1 MLPVPA
7 NLSFSVRF
15 EPVGPWRF
23 GPDTGARDRVDLI
36 YHSDAVFSAVCA
48 AMRQLG
54 FGDEWLQATAAGG
67 AAPAV
72 RFSSFYPYIGNTL
85 LIVPPRSLWPPPE
98 SSKIRYKSARFVPL
112 SVVESLLGDKA
123 LDEDRWV
130 VDGESE
136 CLLPHDNARGPFRVV
151 LRENAGVDRLDG
163 GNVEAHST
171 ACLEFAHNAGLW
183 TVVQFRDQDAVSVW
197 KERVQGALLLLA
209 DSGFGGE
216 RSRGWGRSEAPA
228 WQSWN
233 APSAAPTDESSEH
246 AYWLLSLYIPAADDA
261 VDWKRGNYA
270 TLNRSGRVESSARWG
285 EPKKQALMIAE
296 GSVLFAA
303 AEPQGTAR
311 DVAPE
316 GFPHP
321 VYRSG
326 FAVAI
331 PIPWRVA
338 A

>member
-1 MLPVPA
+1 MSPA
-7 NLSFSVRF
+7 PSNTSFAVRF
-15 EPVGPWRF
+15 RPVGPWRF
-23 GPDTGARDRVDLI
+23 GPDSGARDRVDLI
-36 YHSDAVFSAVCA
+36 YHSDAVFSAVCS

-54 FGDEWLQATAAGG
+54 LAEDWLQATARAE
-67 AAPAV
+67 AAAAV
-72 RFSSFYPYIGNTL
+72 RFSSFYPFLGDTL
-85 LIVPPRSLWPPPE
+85 LIVPPRSIWPPPE

-112 SVVESLLGDKA
+112 SLVESLLGDKGI
-123 LDEDRWV
+123 DEDRWI

-136 CLLPHDNARGPFRVV
+136 CLLPHDNARGPFRVA

-163 GNVEAHST
+163 GNLEAHST
-171 ACLEFAHNAGLW
+171 ACLEFARDAGLW
-183 TVVQFRDQDAVSVW
+183 TVVQFRDEDALAAWQAPVRS
-197 KERVQGALLLLA
+197 AFLLLS

-216 RSRGWGRSEAPA
+216 RSRGWGRSETPVWEPWVAPQA
-228 WQSWN
+228 GLVEE
-233 APSAAPTDESSEH
+233 PSEN
-246 AYWLLSLYIPAADDA
+246 AYWLLSLYMPAPDDS

-270 TLNRSGRVESSARWG
+270 TVSRYGRVESTVRWG
-285 EPKKQALMIAE
+285 EPKKPAMMIAE

-303 AEPQGTAR
+303 SQLRGTAR
-311 DVAPE
+311 DVAPD

-326 FAVAI
+326 FALAV

>member
-1 MLPVPA
+1 MSPA
-7 NLSFSVRF
+7 PSNTSFAVRF
-15 EPVGPWRF
+15 RPVGPWRF
-23 GPDTGARDRVDLI
+23 GPDSGARDRVDLI
-36 YHSDAVFSAVCA
+36 YHSDAVFSAVCS

-54 FGDEWLQATAAGG
+54 LAEDWLEATARAEV
-67 AAPAV
+67 AAAV
-72 RFSSFYPYIGNTL
+72 RFSSFYPFLGDTL
-85 LIVPPRSLWPPPE
+85 LIVPPRSIWPPPE

-112 SVVESLLGDKA
+112 SLVESLLGDKA
-123 LDEDRWV
+123 IDEDRWT

-136 CLLPHDNARGPFRVV
+136 CLLPHDNARGPFRVA

-163 GNVEAHST
+163 GNLEAHST
-171 ACLEFAHNAGLW
+171 ACLEFARDAGLW
-183 TVVQFRDQDAVSVW
+183 TVVQFRDEDALSAWQAPVRS
-197 KERVQGALLLLA
+197 ALLLLS

-216 RSRGWGRSEAPA
+216 RSRGWGRSETPVWEPWVVPQAGLIEE
-228 WQSWN
+228 
-233 APSAAPTDESSEH
+233 PSEN
-246 AYWLLSLYIPAADDA
+246 AYWLLSLYMPAPDDS

-270 TLNRSGRVESSARWG
+270 TVSRQGRVESTVRWG
-285 EPKKQALMIAE
+285 ERKKPAMMIAE

-303 AEPQGTAR
+303 GQLRGAAR
-311 DVAPE
+311 DVAPD

-326 FAVAI
+326 FALAV